1 MDIWEH
7 NKLLLF
13 IAFVIPGFIGLKAY
27 ELLFPGPPR
36 DSSKQIV
43 DAIAIS
49 CFNYALL
56 LWPISAIESGGLRL
70 SNPVAYSAFYVF
82 VLLLAPILWAFAYKW
97 LRLQPAIQRILPHP
111 GNPWDYVFGSL
122 KPYWIVVTLKDGTK
136 LGGKYDNLSF
146 SSTSGTPE
154 RLYLEEAWVIND
166 KGGFERK
173 KNNTAGTLIMCHDVT
188 SIEFFHITYPEDDER
203 TEQES

>member
-1 MDIWEH
+1 MDIWEQ

-36 DSSKQIV
+36 DSSQQII

-70 SNPVAYSAFYVF
+70 SHPAAYSAFYIF

-111 GNPWDYVFGSL
+111 GNPWDYMFGSL
-122 KPYWIVVTLKDGTK
+122 KPYWIVVTLKEGTK
-136 LGGKYDNLSF
+136 LGGKYDSLSF

-154 RLYLEEAWVIND
+154 RLYLEEAWLINEQ
-166 KGGFERK
+166 GGFERK
-173 KNNTAGTLIMCHDVT
+173 KNNTAGTLIMCHDVA
-188 SIEFFHITYPEDDER
+188 SIEFFHITYPQVDER
-203 TEQES
+203 PEQQR